1 MSLISGSMNLLERAL
16 DYSSAKQKAISN
28 NIANADTPNYKAQNA
43 SFSSVLSSE
52 VDRQLKA
59 HKTDSRHVDFRHSE
73 SNANAFVNLSYNH
86 NGNSVDLDKEMSEL
100 AKNQIFYNAVSERL
114 SSKYQGL
121 TNVIKGGR

>member
-28 NIANADTPNYKAQNA
+28 NIANADTPNYKAQKA
-43 SFSSVLSSE
+43 SFSSMLSSE
-52 VDRQLKA
+52 VDRQLMA
-59 HKTDSRHVDFRHSE
+59 HKTNSRHLDFRRTA
-73 SNANAFVNLSYNH
+73 SNADAIVNLSYNH
-86 NGNSVDLDKEMSEL
+86 NGNSVDIDKEMSEL